1 MSIQT
6 ELTRITN
13 AKAAIKT
20 AIEGKGVTVPDGT
33 LLDGMAA
40 LIESIE
46 AGSGM
51 ETIFDKKWEYGSI
64 IPAEDI
70 TADYVINFKNN
81 YSHLLDSAIGY
92 FFMFCD
98 GKTTIPNLSWGWIV
112 CTRRK
117 PNQMMLY
124 GQYVDRRGEEA
135 NASYGEVVGDLSND
149 NFKVNCT
156 SSKMLCAGRT
166 YNWIMIG
173 V

>member
-6 ELTRITN
+6 ELTRLTN
-13 AKAAIKT
+13 AKAAIQT
-20 AIEGKGVTVPDGT
+20 AIEGKGVTVPAGT

-46 AGSGM
+46 AGGGM

-64 IPAEDI
+64 TPAEDI
-70 TADYVINFKNN
+70 TADYVINFKNK
-81 YSHLLDSAIGY
+81 YSHGSDSAYGY

-98 GKTTIPNLSWGWIV
+98 GKTTIPNQSWGWIAY
-112 CTRRK
+112 TRK
-117 PNQMMLY
+117 NPKAAMVF
-124 GQYVDRRGEEA
+124 GQYVKSTGENA
-135 NASYGEVVGDLSND
+135 NASYIGVVGKLNNS